1 MREQLQAVSPLHI
14 FKRGA
19 GKHSVCGPI
28 QTELELARGGGG
40 GVCVSVYVCVFFLCL
55 LLPFTLACTGSREV

>member
-28 QTELELARGGGG
+28 QTELELARGGGE
-40 GVCVSVYVCVFFLCL
+40 GVCVCVFFLCL